1 MNAFLAALV
10 LVPALAEQPTKRPT
24 DEERGKE
31 LWERHCTACH
41 GPGNRGDGPAT
52 EALVV
57 DVPDLR
63 GKVRT
68 DDATI
73 KLLLRGRGAM
83 PGYETS
89 FDKNDARR
97 VLKYMA
103 KVHGIQAKPPPADP
117 APAAAPPPAAQA
129 PAVAPP
135 ASPPSK
141 APPAPE

>member
-1 MNAFLAALV
+1 MSMFLAAMLV
-10 LVPALAEQPTKRPT
+10 SGAFAEQPTKRPS

-41 GPGNRGDGPAT
+41 GPANRGDGPAT

-57 DVPDLR
+57 EVPDLR
-63 GKVRT
+63 DQIKVN
-68 DDATI
+68 DAMM
-73 KLLLRGRGAM
+73 KLVLRGRGAM

-103 KVHGIQAKPPPADP
+103 TVHEKRAKPPAKT
-117 APAAAPPPAAQA
+117 
-129 PAVAPP
+129 
-135 ASPPSK
+135 K
-141 APPAPE
+141 APVQTPAKAKAPDEPRNEDAPEE

>member
-1 MNAFLAALV
+1 MSLFLSALLVVGAF
-10 LVPALAEQPTKRPT
+10 AEQPNKRPS

-41 GPGNRGDGPAT
+41 GPANRGDGPAT

-57 DVPDLR
+57 EVPDLR
-63 GKVRT
+63 DQVKIN
-68 DDATI
+68 DAMM
-73 KLLLRGRGAM
+73 KLVLRGRGAM

-103 KVHGIQAKPPPADP
+103 TVHEKRAKPPAK
-117 APAAAPPPAAQA
+117 A
-129 PAVAPP
+129 
-135 ASPPSK
+135 K
-141 APPAPE
+141 APVKTPAKAKAPDEPRNEDAPEE